1 MRESPTLQLLA
12 SQRHHLASPLKTYD
26 PFVKKDVVENQFHDL
41 DAFLDAVDLV
51 VVMVK
56 HDEIRENQ
64 DKLKDKIILDC
75 HNIIDLPGVYH
86 I

>member
-1 MRESPTLQLLA
+1 M
-12 SQRHHLASPLKTYD
+12 
-26 PFVKKDVVENQFHDL
+26 KKDVVENQFHDL